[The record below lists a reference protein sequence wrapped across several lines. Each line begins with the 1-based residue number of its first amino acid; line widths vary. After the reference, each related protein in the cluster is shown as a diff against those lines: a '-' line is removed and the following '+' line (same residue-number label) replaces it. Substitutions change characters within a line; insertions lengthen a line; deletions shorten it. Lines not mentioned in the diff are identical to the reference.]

1 LLGRRTLL
9 VPTRELLSP
18 AQRLPFTAF
27 PTLTERDLA
36 RYYTLSADDVA
47 IINRHRRPHNRLG
60 FAVQLAYLRFPG
72 RPLQPEEA
80 VPPAV
85 VAKLAG
91 QVRVDPAAFEEYARE
106 RAPTRREHLQELQQ
120 TFGFRPFDTRAYREL
135 AAWLLPTALGTD
147 AGVVLVAALLEEM
160 RIRQIVAPAL
170 STVERL
176 AWETRRRAQRLV
188 FTRLTGG
195 LTEIQRRALDA
206 LLVTPPAGGQGTR
219 AVPLTELRQPAGRLT
234 PVTFL
239 RVVTRLQRIR
249 ALGLDPTVVRQVHQ
263 NRLLGLAREGARYSP
278 YFLQRFAPERRYATL
293 VAFLLEASASLTD
306 QALELHDR
314 LMGQFHATSRQ
325 VYAEQFQQGGKALHE
340 KVRLYAAVGKALIAA
355 KEQAG
360 DPFDAIR
367 AVLSWERFVATVAEA
382 ERLAQP
388 STFAP
393 LALLD
398 GSYRQ
403 LRRYAPTLLDTFA
416 FAGAPASHALLEALA
431 LLQRLNASGRKHV
444 PREAPTAFVLP
455 RWEPHVFTDTGI
467 DRPFYELCALS
478 ELRDRLR
485 AGDVWVAGS
494 RQYQAFDDYLLSDAA
509 WQGVRRAGSLPVAVE
524 TDGTTYLDRRRQ
536 EVHDALTTV
545 GGLLAAD
552 RLPDVRFKGDR
563 LVITPL
569 VTAVPPE
576 AEALVQ
582 RAAARLP
589 LVKIT
594 ELLVEVDELTGFSQH
609 FTHLQTGRPL
619 KDPTALY
626 TVLLAEATN
635 LGLEKMAQACP
646 GTSYDELS
654 WVADWHLRD
663 ETYTRALAELIN
675 TQHHHPF
682 AQHWGEGTTSSSD
695 AQRFPAGGRR
705 ASIGQV
711 NARYGRE
718 ASVKFYGHLSDQYG
732 PYYPTVISATAS
744 EAPYVLDG
752 LLYHETELRITEH
765 YTDTGAFT
773 DQLFG
778 LCHLLGFRFAP
789 RIRDLADKRLYPF
802 EKPATYPALL
812 PLMGERAQPHLIT
825 AHWDQLLRL
834 ASSIRL
840 GTVTASLL
848 LRKLASYPR
857 QNGLA
862 VALREVGRVER
873 TLFTL
878 AWLQSPDLR
887 RRVTAGLNKGEAVH
901 ALKRAVAFHRR
912 GVIHDRSAEDQRYRA
927 SGLNLVVAAI
937 VLWNTTYLDLAVTDL
952 RAQGLSIPDEHLQHL
967 SPLDW
972 QHITLTGEY
981 RWEPQT
987 TRRPG
992 IRRPRRG

>member
-1 LLGRRTLL
+1 

-18 AQRLPFTAF
+18 AQRGQFTTLPA
-27 PTLTERDLA
+27 LSERDLA
-36 RYYTLSADDVA
+36 RYYTLAAEDLA
-47 IINRHRRPHNRLG
+47 AINRRRRPHNRLG

-72 RPLQPEEA
+72 RPLQPDEPA
-80 VPPAV
+80 PPAV

-91 QVRVDPAAFEEYARE
+91 QLGVDPAALGEYARE
-106 RAPTRREHLQELQQ
+106 RDETRREHLLELQQ
-120 TFGFRPFDTRAYREL
+120 TFGFRPFDARVYREL

-147 AGVVLVAALLEEM
+147 AGVVLVAALLDEM
-160 RIRQIVAPAL
+160 RARRIVAPAL

-176 AWETRRRAQRLV
+176 GWETRRRAQRLV
-188 FTRLTGG
+188 FTRLTAG
-195 LTEIQRRALDA
+195 LTAAQRQALDA
-206 LLVTPPAGGQGTR
+206 LLVTPPESGRGTR
-219 AVPLTELRQPAGRLT
+219 AGPLTDLRQPLGR
-234 PVTFL
+234 PAPATFL
-239 RVVTRLQRIR
+239 RLVARLQRIR
-249 ALGLDPTVVRQVHQ
+249 ALGLDPAVARGVHQ
-263 NRLLGLAREGARYSP
+263 NRLLRLAREGARYSP
-278 YFLQRFAPERRYATL
+278 YFLQRLPPERRYATL
-293 VAFLLEASASLTD
+293 VAFLLEAGASLTD

-314 LMGQFHATSRQ
+314 LIGQFHAASRRAH
-325 VYAEQFQQGGKALHE
+325 AEQFQHSGKAINE
-340 KVRLYAAVGKALIAA
+340 KVRLYAAVGKVLIAA
-355 KEQAG
+355 KEQAD
-360 DPFDAIR
+360 DPFAAIQ
-367 AVLSWERFVATVAEA
+367 AVLPWEAFIATVAEA

-388 STFAP
+388 PAFAP

-398 GSYRQ
+398 GSYGQ

-431 LLQRLNASGRKHV
+431 LLQRLNASGRKKV
-444 PREAPTAFVLP
+444 PRDAPTAFVLP
-455 RWEPHVFTDTGI
+455 RWEPHVFADKGI
-467 DRPFYELCALS
+467 DRPFYELCTLS

-494 RQYQAFDDYLLSDAA
+494 RQYQAFDDHLLPDAA
-509 WQGVRRAGSLPVAVE
+509 WQDLRRAGSLPVAVE
-524 TDGTTYLDRRRQ
+524 TDAAVYLERRRR
-536 EVHDALTTV
+536 EVHDELTTV
-545 GGLLAAD
+545 NGLLEAD
-552 RLPDVRFKGDR
+552 RLPDVRFKRDR

-569 VTAVPPE
+569 ATAVPPE

-582 RAAARLP
+582 RAAAALP

-594 ELLVEVDELTGFSQH
+594 ELLVEVDELTGFSRH
-609 FTHLQTGRPL
+609 FTHLQTGRPP
-619 KDPTALY
+619 KDRTALY

-646 GTSYDELS
+646 GAAYDELA
-654 WVADWHLRD
+654 WAADWHLRD

-675 TQHHHPF
+675 THHRHPF
-682 AQHWGEGTTSSSD
+682 AAHWGEGTTSSSD

-705 ASIGQV
+705 ESIGQV

-718 ASVKFYGHLSDQYG
+718 AGVKFYGHLSDQYG

-752 LLYHETELRITEH
+752 LLYHETELRIEEH

-778 LCHLLGFRFAP
+778 LCHLLGFRYAP
-789 RIRDLADKRLYPF
+789 RIRDLADKRLFPF
-802 EKPATYPALL
+802 EKPAAYPGLL
-812 PLMGERAQPHLIT
+812 PLIGGRAQPPLIA

-834 ASSIRL
+834 AGSIRL
-840 GTVTASLL
+840 GTATASLL
-848 LRKLASYPR
+848 LRKLAAYPR

-887 RRVTAGLNKGEAVH
+887 RRVTAGLNKGEAVQ
-901 ALKRAVAFHRR
+901 ALKRAVAFYRH
-912 GVIHDRSAEDQRYRA
+912 GAIHDRAAEDQRYRA

-937 VLWNTTYLDLAVTDL
+937 VLWNTVYLDLAVAGL
-952 RAQGLSIPDEHLQHL
+952 RAQGVPIPEEHLAHL
-967 SPLDW
+967 SPLGW
-972 QHITLTGEY
+972 AHITLTGEY
-981 RWEPQT
+981 RWGPEPA
-987 TRRPG
+987 RRPG
-992 IRRPRRG
+992 QRRPLRLQGRQG